1 MNFFI
6 TGATGKIGSRLVPR
20 ILQQGHRVKLLVRDP
35 AKAEG
40 LKLQGAELIEGELL
54 QPDLYLNA
62 LQGVDAIIHLAAQ
75 FRGASDA
82 DTRTS
87 NIDGSLALA
96 HAAMNANVSRFVFA
110 STNHVYGR
118 ANLPRP
124 SCEDDDLKP
133 SFLYPQTKA
142 EAETAL
148 LQLHHDQGLGI
159 RIVRLPFVYGE
170 GDPHIAEV
178 LPMLRDWN
186 PARRLHMAHHADV
199 GQALILAASTPGI
212 DGRIY
217 NVADDAPISV
227 AELMKLHQSESS
239 PGAPE
244 QPFDPW
250 DMIVDTIRIRSE
262 LNYRPIYPSFYS
274 ARDAGAL

>member
-96 HAAMNANVSRFVFA
+96 H
-110 STNHVYGR
+110 
-118 ANLPRP
+118 P
-124 SCEDDDLKP
+124 SPDSC
-133 SFLYPQTKA
+133 S
-142 EAETAL
+142 
-148 LQLHHDQGLGI
+148 LH
-159 RIVRLPFVYGE
+159 
-170 GDPHIAEV
+170 
-178 LPMLRDWN
+178 
-186 PARRLHMAHHADV
+186 
-199 GQALILAASTPGI
+199 
-212 DGRIY
+212 
-217 NVADDAPISV
+217 
-227 AELMKLHQSESS
+227 
-239 PGAPE
+239 
-244 QPFDPW
+244 
-250 DMIVDTIRIRSE
+250 
-262 LNYRPIYPSFYS
+262 
-274 ARDAGAL
+274 AGH